1 MKQIKDVEVSNNKF
15 EYTSRQFESYLVK
28 EEIKHQLTMP
38 YTTYQNGVSK
48 RRTRTLME
56 MARCLLYE
64 KKMPLKFWV
73 EAMVIIKT
81 TKINSD
87 FSFFLKT

>member
-1 MKQIKDVEVSNNKF
+1 MLRSNNGF
-15 EYTSRQFESYLVK
+15 EYTSRQFKGYLVK
-28 EEIKHQLTMP
+28 EGIKHHLTMP
-38 YTTYQNGVSK
+38 YTTYQNGVSE

-56 MARCLLYE
+56 KARCLLYE
-64 KKMPLKFWV
+64 KKMPLKYWV

-81 TKINSD
+81 TKIISD

>member
-1 MKQIKDVEVSNNKF
+1 MLRSNNGF
-15 EYTSRQFESYLVK
+15 EYTSRQFKGYLVK
-28 EEIKHQLTMP
+28 EGIKHQLT
-38 YTTYQNGVSK
+38 YTTYQNGVSE

-56 MARCLLYE
+56 KARCLLYE
-64 KKMPLKFWV
+64 KKMSLKFWV

-81 TKINSD
+81 TKINPD

>member
-1 MKQIKDVEVSNNKF
+1 MLRSNNGF
-15 EYTSRQFESYLVK
+15 EYTSRQFKGYLVK
-28 EEIKHQLTMP
+28 EGIKHQLT
-38 YTTYQNGVSK
+38 YTTYQNGVSE

-56 MARCLLYE
+56 KARCLLYE

-81 TKINSD
+81 TIINSD

>member
-1 MKQIKDVEVSNNKF
+1 MLRSNNGF
-15 EYTSRQFESYLVK
+15 EYTSRQFKGYLVK
-28 EEIKHQLTMP
+28 EGIKHQLT
-38 YTTYQNGVSK
+38 YTTYQNGVSE

-56 MARCLLYE
+56 KARCLLYE

-81 TKINSD
+81 TKINPD
-87 FSFFLKT
+87 ISFFLKT

>member
-1 MKQIKDVEVSNNKF
+1 MLRSNNGF
-15 EYTSRQFESYLVK
+15 EYTSRQFKGYLVK
-28 EEIKHQLTMP
+28 EGIKHQLT
-38 YTTYQNGVSK
+38 YTTYQNGVSE
-48 RRTRTLME
+48 RRTKTLME
-56 MARCLLYE
+56 KARCLLYE

-81 TKINSD
+81 TKINPD

>member
-1 MKQIKDVEVSNNKF
+1 MLRSNNGF
-15 EYTSRQFESYLVK
+15 EYISRQFKGYLVK
-28 EEIKHQLTMP
+28 EGIKHQLT
-38 YTTYQNGVSK
+38 YTTYQNGVSE

-56 MARCLLYE
+56 KARCLLYE

-81 TKINSD
+81 TKINPD